1 MIVLT
6 NCAKIAAFQKI
17 AAYIEKNPVCTLRV
31 PMENMV
37 DRGELHQVEFLFLE
51 EQIEN
56 EILAKNAE
64 LPKGSAWEQYMFEP
78 FDDFSRI
85 AWCQQKIEQ
94 LQA

>member
-6 NCAKIAAFQKI
+6 NDQKVAAFQKI
-17 AAYIEKNPVCTLRV
+17 VAYIEIWGVCTLRV

-37 DRGELHQVEFLFLE
+37 VRGELHQVEFLFLE

-56 EILAKNAE
+56 EIKAKNAA

-78 FDDFSRI
+78 FDGDSRI
-85 AWCQQKIEQ
+85 AWCQEKIEA

>member
-6 NCAKIAAFQKI
+6 NTDKIAAFKKI
-17 AAYIEKNPVCTLRV
+17 VAYIEIWGVCTLRV

-37 DRGELHQVEFLFLE
+37 VRGELHLVEFLFLE
-51 EQIEN
+51 EEIEK
-56 EILAKNAE
+56 EILAKNSA
-64 LPKGSAWEQYMFEP
+64 LPEGSAWEQYMFEP

-85 AWCQQKIEQ
+85 AWCQEKIEA